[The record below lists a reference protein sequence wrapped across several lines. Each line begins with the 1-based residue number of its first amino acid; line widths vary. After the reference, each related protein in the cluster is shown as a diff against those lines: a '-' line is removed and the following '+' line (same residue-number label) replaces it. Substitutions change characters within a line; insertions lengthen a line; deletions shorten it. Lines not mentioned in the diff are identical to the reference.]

1 MNPENENERT
11 VTNEEKGQLS
21 EKRLK
26 NLEIRKVL
34 IFLVNTRF
42 DQGSSI

>member
-26 NLEIRKVL
+26 NLEIPEVL
-34 IFLVNTRF
+34 IFLVNTRS
-42 DQGSSI
+42 DQGGSI